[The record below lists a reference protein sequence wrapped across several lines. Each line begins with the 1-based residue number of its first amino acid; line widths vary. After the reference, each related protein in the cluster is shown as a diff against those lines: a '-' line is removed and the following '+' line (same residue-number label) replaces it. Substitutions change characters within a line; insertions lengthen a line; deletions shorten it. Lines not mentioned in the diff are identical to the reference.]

1 MFCPSCGSKNSTQQ
15 RFCRSCG
22 LSLEKIAQSLV
33 EQLPSKP
40 NESLE
45 KRKDKLERLGVIALS
60 GFGVV
65 GVGFLFYLIIFK
77 MMLAEGKVL
86 AGLAFLA
93 LIICGLLAVVFFN
106 YANSLKDA
114 AVKNRLQEPDELP
127 QDEMSVKL
135 LNDSYL
141 EPMPSVTERTTE
153 LLYAERKGTDKT
165 T

>member
-1 MFCPSCGSKNSTQQ
+1 MFCPNCGSKNSTQQ

-22 LSLEKIAQSLV
+22 LSLEKVAQTLI
-33 EQLPSKP
+33 EQLPSKS

-77 MMLAEGKVL
+77 MMLAEGKIL
-86 AGLAFLA
+86 AGLAFLT

-114 AVKNRLQEPDELP
+114 AVKNRLQQSDELP
-127 QDEMSVKL
+127 QDETSAKL
-135 LNDSYL
+135 LNDSYF
-141 EPMPSVTERTTE
+141 EPIPSVTERTTE